1 MEEKKG
7 RHSHALHGDEY
18 SEECMRH
25 NVKRKEKHE
34 DSVAVICLSDKIKE
48 KRKTTKS
55 VETMLGVLSR
65 NRRAVGWRSW
75 ILCKL
80 VRGNMIQDTVPTFF
94 VDVSSSLSESS
105 PSDEDGVAFLHFR

>member
-1 MEEKKG
+1 MRQLHGGGRMEEKKG

-18 SEECMRH
+18 SEECMQH

-65 NRRAVGWRSW
+65 NTTPSLKIDFQAIKRDLLGVKT
-75 ILCKL
+75 CKRL
-80 VRGNMIQDTVPTFF
+80 RP
-94 VDVSSSLSESS
+94 LLE
-105 PSDEDGVAFLHFR
+105 E